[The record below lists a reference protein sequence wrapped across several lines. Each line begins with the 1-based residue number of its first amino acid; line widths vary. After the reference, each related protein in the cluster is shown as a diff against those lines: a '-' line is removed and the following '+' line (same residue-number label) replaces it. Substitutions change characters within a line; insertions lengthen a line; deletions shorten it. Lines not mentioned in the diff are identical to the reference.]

1 MADVAF
7 IGLGAMGLA
16 MANNIVKGGYSV
28 AGYDISAAAIERHAA
43 NGGIA
48 ASSAAEAGS
57 GSRVVVT
64 MLPVGD
70 VVRSVLFGSSG
81 VVEAIAP
88 SSLIID
94 MSTIH
99 PFESDSIRN
108 DLVAKG
114 LRMVDAPVGRTS
126 VQAEAGTL
134 LIMAGGEAADVEEG
148 RPILECM
155 GELIIDCGGPGLGS
169 RMKIVNNLM
178 STVLNVLTAEVL
190 TLAESIGLDRDLAIE
205 VMSGTAA
212 GQGHMTTTYPAKVL
226 KDDLSPAFMI
236 DLAKKD
242 LGIAIKL
249 SEQTGVPLVLAREAE
264 SVYSDAQAEGRGAE
278 DWTAIYAML
287 RDKYIA

>member
-16 MANNIVKGGYSV
+16 MAGNIVKGGYTV
-28 AGYDISAAAIERHAA
+28 AGYDKSDAEIDRHVA
-43 NGGIA
+43 NGGVA
-48 ASSAAEAGS
+48 ASSPVDAAS

-64 MLPVGD
+64 MLPVGE
-70 VVRSVLFGSSG
+70 VVRNVLFGPSG
-81 VVEAIAP
+81 VVEGIAP

-99 PFESDSIRN
+99 PFENDEIRKN
-108 DLVAKG
+108 LFAKG
-114 LRMVDAPVGRTS
+114 LRMIDAPVGRTS
-126 VQAEAGTL
+126 VQAKAGTL
-134 LIMAGGEAADVEEG
+134 LIMAGGEAADIEEA

-155 GELIIDCGGPGLGS
+155 GDLIIDCGGPGMGA
-169 RMKIVNNLM
+169 RMKIINNLM
-178 STVLNVLTAEVL
+178 STVLNILTAEAL
-190 TLAESIGLDRDLAIE
+190 TLAESIGLSRDLAIE
-205 VMSGTAA
+205 VMSGTTA

-249 SEQTGVPLVLAREAE
+249 SEQIGVPLVLAREAE

-278 DWTAIYAML
+278 DWTAVYAML
-287 RDKYIA
+287 RDKYVA

>member
-16 MANNIVKGGYSV
+16 MAGNIVKGGYTV
-28 AGYDISAAAIERHAA
+28 AGYDKSDAEIDRHVA
-43 NGGIA
+43 NGGVA
-48 ASSAAEAGS
+48 ASSPVDAAS

-64 MLPVGD
+64 MLPVGE
-70 VVRSVLFGSSG
+70 VVRNVLFGPSG
-81 VVEAIAP
+81 VVEGIAP

-99 PFESDSIRN
+99 PFENDEIRKN
-108 DLVAKG
+108 LFAKG
-114 LRMVDAPVGRTS
+114 LRMIDAPVGRTS
-126 VQAEAGTL
+126 VQAKAGTL
-134 LIMAGGEAADVEEG
+134 LIMAGGEAADIEEA

-155 GELIIDCGGPGLGS
+155 ADLIIDCGGPGMGA
-169 RMKIVNNLM
+169 RMKIINNLM
-178 STVLNVLTAEVL
+178 STVLNILTAEAL
-190 TLAESIGLDRDLAIE
+190 TLAESIGLSRDLAIE
-205 VMSGTAA
+205 VMSGTTA

-249 SEQTGVPLVLAREAE
+249 SEQIGVPLVLAREAE

-278 DWTAIYAML
+278 DWTAVYAML
-287 RDKYIA
+287 RDKYVA

>member
-43 NGGIA
+43 NGGLA
-48 ASSAAEAGS
+48 ASSAAEAAS

-70 VVRSVLFGSSG
+70 DVRSVLFGPSG
-81 VVEAIAP
+81 VVEGV
-88 SSLIID
+88 SQGSLIID

-99 PFESDSIRN
+99 PFENDSIRN
-108 DLVAKG
+108 DLTAKG
-114 LRMVDAPVGRTS
+114 QRMVDAPVGRTS
-126 VQAEAGTL
+126 LQAKAGTL
-134 LIMAGGEAADVEEG
+134 LIMAGGKAADIVEA

-155 GELIIDCGGPGLGS
+155 GDLIIDCGGPGMGS
-169 RMKIVNNLM
+169 RMKIINNLM
-178 STVLNVLTAEVL
+178 TTVLNVLTAEVL
-190 TLAESIGLDRDLAIE
+190 TLTESIGLDRDLAIE

-242 LGIAIKL
+242 LGIAIKI
-249 SEQTGVPLVLAREAE
+249 SEQSGVPLVLAREAE

-287 RDKYIA
+287 RDKYVA